1 MSLFAI
7 AFSQPLQIPFSPL
20 LSILIRFYIFSI
32 IQKVLHNIRFAMKG
46 YLVMNICGKGW
57 RKIILYLLTIIGL
70 TAYFPAQVHADGGAP
85 NLAYVSGTSHDI
97 SVIDVGLEKVI
108 ATIQLA
114 GDPHMIL
121 LNLDGS
127 SLYVAQPEVNQVA
140 VIATY
145 TKRITCTAHV
155 TGKPGLLA
163 FDLYTNMLYAAGSGT
178 TGVSEIDPKTC
189 AIRHIFKTDSPVYGL
204 AIAMAGSGIASG
216 NTHQLWVSGTDK
228 ITVFDTQTGQTLA
241 HIPIPDGPQYL
252 TTPPGST
259 VYATTRQ
266 GSIYAIDFTTRT
278 TRQILTGGPFG
289 PMDYDAITGE
299 VYVPDQKNNQL
310 AVLSPTNPTDAK
322 QPRQPN
328 RVIHTQATP
337 ESVAITND
345 GQLGFV
351 ALRNGTVAMLDAP
364 ARQIV
369 NVIAVGRDPHFI
381 ITGLYPPIITKPMP
395 PSQQKPEQSSSWWS
409 QLPVWATISI
419 LIVYGIVL
427 CSLIVVFVVM
437 LRHVIKS
444 KQQK

>member
-1 MSLFAI
+1 MD
-7 AFSQPLQIPFSPL
+7 
-20 LSILIRFYIFSI
+20 
-32 IQKVLHNIRFAMKG
+32 V
-46 YLVMNICGKGW
+46 CGKGW
-57 RKIILYLLTIIGL
+57 KKIVLCLLTMIVL
-70 TAYFPAQVHADGGAP
+70 LLCLPSEVHADGGAP

-108 ATIQLA
+108 ATIPLE

-127 SLYVAQPEVNQVA
+127 ALYVAQPEANQVA

-155 TGKPGLLA
+155 SGKPSLLA
-163 FDLYTNMLYAAGSGT
+163 FDLYTNTLYAAGNEA

-189 AIRHIFKTDSPVYGL
+189 AIRHVFKTDSPVYGL
-204 AIAMAGSGIASG
+204 AIAMAGNGLALG
-216 NTHQLWVSGTDK
+216 NNHQLWISEADR
-228 ITVFDTQTGQTLA
+228 ITVFDTQTRQLLA
-241 HIPIPDGPQYL
+241 RIPLVGGPQYL
-252 TTPPGST
+252 TTPPGAT

-299 VYVPDQKNNQL
+299 VYVPDQSHNQL
-310 AVLSPTNPTDAK
+310 DVLNPTNAVDTK

-328 RVIHTQATP
+328 RVIHTQVVP
-337 ESVAITND
+337 ESVAITSD

-364 ARQIV
+364 ARQFV
-369 NVIAVGRDPHFI
+369 NVIAVGGDPHFI
-381 ITGLYPPIITKPMP
+381 ITGLYPPIVTKPTP
-395 PSQQKPEQSSSWWS
+395 PAQQEPAQPRSWWS
-409 QLPVWATISI
+409 QLPAWATISI
-419 LIVYGIVL
+419 LIAYGIVL
-427 CSLIVVFVVM
+427 CVLIFIFVALLRRVM
-437 LRHVIKS
+437 KGKR
-444 KQQK
+444 QK